1 MSTSEKIRVGD
12 VMANTYVIIDGLTT
26 VLEAIEMAKKH
37 KVKAIIVDKRHEDD
51 EYGIVLMND
60 IAKKVLAKNRSP
72 KRTNVYEIMTKP
84 ALSVSAEM
92 NVKYCARLFETLW
105 YQSRASS
112 S

>member
-37 KVKAIIVDKRHEDD
+37 QVKAIIVDKRHEDD

-60 IAKKVLAKNRSP
+60 IAKKS
-72 KRTNVYEIMTKP
+72 TG
-84 ALSVSAEM
+84 
-92 NVKYCARLFETLW
+92 
-105 YQSRASS
+105 
-112 S
+112 